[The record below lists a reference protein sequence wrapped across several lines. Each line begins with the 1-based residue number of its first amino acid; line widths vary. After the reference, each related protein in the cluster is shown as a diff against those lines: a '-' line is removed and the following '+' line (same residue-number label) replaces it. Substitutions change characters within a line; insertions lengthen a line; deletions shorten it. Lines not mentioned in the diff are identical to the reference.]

1 MKILLYALVGIV
13 SFAACLAALLLVT
26 GNLNQETLDRL
37 MGGEAPKTEETA
49 TAATSASD
57 ELGSLADRLKQKEA
71 ALLKRETDLDQ
82 RETQLNERE
91 TNLQQL
97 IAQMET
103 LRAEIDATIE
113 DREKERS
120 ARLQSIAVSMEAMK
134 ADKASQVL
142 KELADENPED
152 AARVFSLIKT
162 EEGGKIL
169 DALDPS
175 DATRILRELKR
186 LNS

>member
-1 MKILLYALVGIV
+1 MKVLLYALIGLI
-13 SFAACLAALLLVT
+13 SFAACLALVLAAT
-26 GNLNQETLDRL
+26 GNLNQETLSRL
-37 MGGEAPKTEETA
+37 MGGEAALPAGTEAEPVTPA
-49 TAATSASD
+49 D

-71 ALLKRETDLDQ
+71 ELLAREDALDQ
-82 RETQLNERE
+82 REAQINERE

-103 LRAEIDATIE
+103 LKADIDTTIE
-113 DREKERS
+113 NREKERTV
-120 ARLQSIAVSMEAMK
+120 RLEAIAVRMGAMK

-152 AARVFSLIKT
+152 AARVFNLIQT
-162 EEGGKIL
+162 EEAAKIL

-186 LNS
+186 LDS